1 MGIADNTYGTVSRVQ
16 ELVGDVVSGRVFSTA
31 TVPTLAQVEDFLD
44 RVADELN
51 GYLKTNGYTVPVVEG
66 TDPEAFGIL
75 RFANSAGA
83 SSFVLAALPAE
94 ASGGFGPGASTDD
107 QTVNSRKQFLWS
119 QVNRSIKMIE
129 TFKIPAARTTRKF
142 ARMRSGSYKDDNL
155 NEKLPVF
162 RRDIMDYPGS
172 RSLTK

>member
-1 MGIADNTYGTVSRVQ
+1 MAVSANTYGTVARVQ
-16 ELVGDVVSGRVFSTA
+16 ELVGDVVSSRIFTTS
-31 TVPTLAQVEDFLD
+31 TVPTLAQAEDFLD

-75 RFANSAGA
+75 SFSNSAGA
-83 SSFVLAALPAE
+83 ASFILTALPAE
-94 ASGGFGPGASTDD
+94 GTIGFGPGGSTDD

-119 QVNRSIKMIE
+119 QVNRAIRMIE
-129 TFKIPAARTTRKF
+129 DLKMPATRTTRKF
-142 ARMRSGSYKDDNL
+142 SLMRSGSYKDDDL

-172 RSLTK
+172 RNLTK